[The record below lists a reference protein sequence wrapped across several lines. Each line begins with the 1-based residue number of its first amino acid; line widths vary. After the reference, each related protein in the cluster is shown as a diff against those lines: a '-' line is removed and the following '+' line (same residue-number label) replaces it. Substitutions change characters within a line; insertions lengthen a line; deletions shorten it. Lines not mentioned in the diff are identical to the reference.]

1 MKKLT
6 ALFAFAFFLVFVG
19 WAITPVQADP
29 PRPAHKHGDGG
40 VEGVTYCAELF
51 SNDAE
56 ATGNGAFEWLGCV
69 PVIPNEKE
77 NELRFHIVDPFVS
90 PQGLDRGSKD
100 SRNDWYN
107 VFNDCAVQ
115 NDPIDVHDHI
125 VPFSFQVGTVVVSA
139 ERLAV
144 FFVGIVYGDPEVDV
158 VVRLRG
164 THADFQGPMLP
175 APGGTSE
182 FRLSEAWLDGHT
194 TAQGRRRHCNRDGHE
209 ADLDDPGSTL
219 RITATAAPPSP

>member
-56 ATGNGAFEWLGCV
+56 ATGNGAFEWFGSV

-77 NELRFHIVDPFVS
+77 NGLRFPDNPMVS
-90 PQGLDRGSKD
+90 PQGGIRGS
-100 SRNDWYN
+100 SGSPNDWYR
-107 VFNDCAVQ
+107 VFDDCDVFDVGAVHEGTLLEG
-115 NDPIDVHDHI
+115 D
-125 VPFSFQVGTVVVSA
+125 VPFFISPPRRPERREASVSDS
-139 ERLAV
+139 LAASC
-144 FFVGIVYGDPEVDV
+144 
-158 VVRLRG
+158 
-164 THADFQGPMLP
+164 T
-175 APGGTSE
+175 E
-182 FRLSEAWLDGHT
+182 FRRWT
-194 TAQGRRRHCNRDGHE
+194 PWCN
-209 ADLDDPGSTL
+209 
-219 RITATAAPPSP
+219 